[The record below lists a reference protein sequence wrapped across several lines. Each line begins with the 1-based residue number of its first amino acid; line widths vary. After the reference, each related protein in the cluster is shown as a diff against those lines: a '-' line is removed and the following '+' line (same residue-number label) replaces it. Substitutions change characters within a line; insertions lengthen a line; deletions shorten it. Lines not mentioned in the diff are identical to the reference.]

1 MQMFGRRHIDD
12 PVTTTISDRE
22 LGVAVVLLFVILALS
37 AIVIP
42 ALG

>member
-12 PVTTTISDRE
+12 PVTTTISDLE

-37 AIVIP
+37 AIIIP

>member
-1 MQMFGRRHIDD
+1 MFERRHIDN
-12 PVTTTISDRE
+12 PVTTVSDRE

-42 ALG
+42 VLG

>member
-1 MQMFGRRHIDD
+1 MFRRGHIDD
-12 PVTTTISDRE
+12 PVTQPVSDRE
-22 LGVAVVLLFVILALS
+22 LGVAVVLLFVILAVS

>member
-1 MQMFGRRHIDD
+1 MFGRRHIDD
-12 PVTTTISDRE
+12 PVATTISDRE

-42 ALG
+42 VLG